1 MLQLDQPQSELEEKA
16 KIYGKS
22 GRSLTPY
29 QVAVNNA
36 AIVLAKE
43 NRDVVFDKGRCNIC
57 IYHRHAFLSM
67 KLKTCREYITVC
79 LVVALLV

>member
-1 MLQLDQPQSELEEKA
+1 M
-16 KIYGKS
+16 
-22 GRSLTPY
+22 
-29 QVAVNNA
+29 AVNNA

-43 NRDVVFDKGRCNIC
+43 NPDVVFDKGRCNFC
-57 IYHRHAFLSM
+57 IYHRHAFLNM